1 MHALSNIT
9 IPGTANK
16 YSGQPAK
23 KMPEVGIYRR
33 KILRRK
39 RRKHAFDKGKKV
51 RFKRKRRKHQE
62 NKVRNHRPRK
72 NKF

>member
-51 RFKRKRRKHQE
+51 RFQE
-62 NKVRNHRPRK
+62 KKKKTPRN
-72 NKF
+72 